1 MSPGAAVRHSGDALD
16 GAEVTIR
23 WPGRPLACLA
33 FLRARAYAAPMSSRD
48 RSLADL
54 GESAL
59 IARIARRAGKTTG
72 RDWALGIGDDAAVF
86 STRAGEE
93 LVFSVDAQV
102 ENVHFRFGRESPH
115 TIGRRALAVNLSDL
129 AAMGATP
136 VGALMSLSAPPD
148 ASVATFDGV
157 IAGFLDEARRFA
169 CPLVGGN
176 LSSAGEW
183 SLDITVIG
191 RCRRGGALRRQGLR
205 PGDGLFV
212 TGVLGASSLAR
223 LTADRTGRPLTR
235 VPTPR
240 IEAGRA
246 LARLSG
252 TRACIDLSDG
262 LATDL
267 GHLLSGDGC
276 GAAIDPNS
284 LPRPR
289 AFDRNCRALGLDPL
303 EVLSCGGEDYELLFA
318 FRSQR
323 KPPAVEMLSARL
335 GIPVRRIGTVERE
348 KGVRGLPRALAGHH
362 F

>member
-1 MSPGAAVRHSGDALD
+1 MPR
-16 GAEVTIR
+16 
-23 WPGRPLACLA
+23 
-33 FLRARAYAAPMSSRD
+33 RD

-59 IARIARRAGKTTG
+59 IERIARRAGREIG
-72 RDWALGIGDDAAVF
+72 RDWSLGIGDDAAIL
-86 STRAGEE
+86 STRRDEE
-93 LVFSVDAQV
+93 LVFSTDAQV
-102 ENVHFRFGRESPH
+102 EGVHFRFGRETPR

-136 VGALMSLSAPPD
+136 VGALMSLSAPPH
-148 ASVATFDGV
+148 ASVSIFDRV
-157 IAGFLDEARRFA
+157 ISGFVDEALRFG

-183 SLDITVIG
+183 SLDVTVIG
-191 RCRRGGALRRQGLR
+191 RCRKARALRRRGLG
-205 PGDGLFV
+205 PGDGLYV
-212 TGVLGASSLAR
+212 TGVLGAAALAR
-223 LTADRTGRPLTR
+223 LRADRFGTRLTR

-267 GHLLSGDGC
+267 AHLLAADGL
-276 GAAIDPNS
+276 GADIDPAS

-289 AFDRNCRALGLDPL
+289 GFRRDCRDLDLDPL
-303 EVLSCGGEDYELLFA
+303 GVLTGGGEDYELLFA

-323 KPPAVEMLSARL
+323 KRVSAATLSERL
-335 GIPVRRIGTVERE
+335 GLRVSRIG
-348 KGVRGLPRALAGHH
+348 GVTTARGILGLPETPSRHH